1 MAKIG
6 FLSEKYIGKTDDDGK
21 KQEEKKKQEL
31 SAFRQLIE
39 QHFSP
44 TGDRGCLALLTT
56 NDVRWF
62 FHNMV
67 TVSNM
72 EVNKTLE
79 ALGFHTVLVGNH
91 LCWRLFEKSGRPTNV
106 FSQDPPE

>member
-6 FLSEKYIGKTDDDGK
+6 FLSEKYNGKTDDDGK

-44 TGDRGCLALLTT
+44 TGDRDRLALLTT

-67 TVSNM
+67 TVSNR
-72 EVNKTLE
+72 EVIKTLE
-79 ALGFHTVLVGNH
+79 SLGYHSVLVSNH
-91 LCWRLFEKSGRPTNV
+91 LCWRLYEKLDRTTNV
-106 FSQDPPE
+106 SFQDSRK

>member
-6 FLSEKYIGKTDDDGK
+6 FLSEKYNGKPGDDGK
-21 KQEEKKKQEL
+21 KEEKKNPET
-31 SAFRQLIE
+31 SAFRQLLE
-39 QHFSP
+39 QNFSP
-44 TGDRGCLALLTT
+44 TGDRDRLALLTT

-67 TVSNM
+67 SVSNR

-79 ALGFHTVLVGNH
+79 TLGFHTVLVGNH
-91 LCWRLFEKSGRPTNV
+91 LCWRLFEKSDRPANV
-106 FSQDPPE
+106 FSPDPPE